1 MAIKANKGNEV
12 VTNEVKLYTGV
23 ATVRVV
29 AVNPDMAKMQEM
41 GMKNVKDEPQ
51 YVSDAQE
58 GHKKVRLDFYLQSD
72 KPAIKAKVSFWLEE
86 IETITKAGDKKQ
98 FINHIAQATYAT
110 SEDALYEWFDKT
122 DVRVAKRGEA
132 DLHEFLRAWANVKSG
147 EECKVDVSPFFEGDF
162 SELETYVGM
171 LSINEIKV
179 LLGVRVADNG
189 NTYQDVYNRHFERSY
204 TKNTKGWIK
213 KLSDSYST
221 YKNDYQGDLQLKEY
235 SGPTTV
241 TPSNGSVPT
250 GSDDPLGGGG
260 SEDTDGLE
268 F

>member
-23 ATVRVV
+23 AKVRVV
-29 AVNPDMAKMQEM
+29 AVNPDMAAMQEM

-51 YVSDAQE
+51 YVSSTDE
-58 GHKKVRLDFYLQSD
+58 GHNKVRLDFYLQSD
-72 KPAIKAKVSFWLEE
+72 KPAIKAKLSFWLEDV
-86 IETITKAGDKKQ
+86 ETITKAGDKKQ
-98 FINHIAQATYAT
+98 FINHIAQSTYAT
-110 SEDALYEWFDKT
+110 SEAALYDWFDTT

-147 EECKVDVSPFFEGDF
+147 EECKIDVAPFFESDF
-162 SELETYVGM
+162 SELQSLVGM
-171 LSINEIKV
+171 LSVNEIQV

-204 TKNTKGWIK
+204 TKSTKGWIK
-213 KLSDSYST
+213 KLSDTYST
-221 YKNDYQGDLQLKEY
+221 YKNDYQGELTLQEY
-235 SGPTTV
+235 AGPTSV
-241 TPSNGSVPT
+241 TPSNGSVPSGT
-250 GSDDPLGGGG
+250 SDPLGGG
-260 SEDTDGLE
+260 SEDLE